1 MKTKLIAL
9 LLLTTATSFSQS
21 MESLMAN
28 TKKLYDANYNM
39 DFDAVANLTYPK
51 IYEQKGKTVFTEK
64 LDADYQND
72 EFRMRLELL
81 TPMFLYSELKKIED
95 KSFYIVS
102 YRNPIRYFFES
113 KLNADSA
120 GNKVAWLKDNNN
132 ASDVLYEPI
141 RYSLNVKRNS
151 KYIAVSDEST
161 NGEWKFFNFDDQ
173 SQRQSFEALFKA
185 DVKKALGL

>member
-51 IYEQKGKTVFTEK
+51 IYELKGKTAFTEK

-72 EFRMRLELL
+72 EFRMRLELV

-95 KSFYIVS
+95 KSFYIIS
-102 YRNPIRYFFES
+102 YRNPIRYFFEK
-113 KLNADSA
+113 KLDTDSA
-120 GNKVAWLKDNNN
+120 AKKVTWLKENNN
-132 ASDVLYEPI
+132 ASDVIYEPKRNSI
-141 RYSLNVKRNS
+141 NVKRNS

>member
-51 IYEQKGKTVFTEK
+51 IYELKGKTAFTEK

-72 EFRMRLELL
+72 EFRMRLELV

-120 GNKVAWLKDNNN
+120 AKKVTWLKENNN
-132 ASDVLYEPI
+132 ASDVIYEPKRNSI
-141 RYSLNVKRNS
+141 NVKRNS
-151 KYIAVSDEST
+151 KYIAVSDEIT

>member
-120 GNKVAWLKDNNN
+120 AKKVTWLKENNN
-132 ASDVLYEPI
+132 ASDVIYEPKRNSI
-141 RYSLNVKRNS
+141 NVKRNS